1 MFTGTHFRLAGEWS
15 SAGQRTGPVFMCRA
29 FQEFFLQSNCCLT
42 RILFQVEIKEGCG
55 CKVRRIS
62 EYESPVTAN
71 LSIGGFVSGIAED
84 SRLLV
89 RYAVSAGK
97 EFSEFL
103 TIVVAPK
110 RCELHT

>member
-15 SAGQRTGPVFMCRA
+15 SAGQHTGPVFMCRA

-71 LSIGGFVSGIAED
+71 LLEVLSAVVLKIHVFWYVTLCQPVKS
-84 SRLLV
+84 SR
-89 RYAVSAGK
+89 R
-97 EFSEFL
+97 F
-103 TIVVAPK
+103 
-110 RCELHT
+110 